1 MKKREKKKFCFNFT
15 HLKKKLIDIQIRRK
29 KKKKKPQKNE
39 IKNKSANYVN
49 NNSFVIVFNSFKQ
62 LKV

>member
-1 MKKREKKKFCFNFT
+1 MKKREKKCCFNFT
-15 HLKKKLIDIQIRRK
+15 HSKKKLIDIQIR
-29 KKKKKPQKNE
+29 KKPQKNE

-49 NNSFVIVFNSFKQ
+49 NNSSVIVFNSFKQ